1 MCGFR
6 RKMVAASLVH
16 TLVPTCVPRAFSA
29 MDARH
34 WQAVAL
40 KTSSRSCP
48 AAPQADLL
56 RRTSAAERRGVKSRL
71 ERLSELTLAQAC
83 SLHNIASGPG
93 RRRLLV
99 SSLGAF
105 YWNRIQPVRQSVSST
120 MYHNTDARCQATLR
134 GPAAWPTLRSH
145 SRAKA
150 RHRVPGTRADGAA
163 AKPGGGRALSGRPGL
178 FKMGRASP
186 GRPGAGQGESMI
198 GGPGPRALPLPLSEG
213 CRRLRGAREPG
224 RRWGLGRCC
233 RWGGVPGVL
242 PAPAPRSH

>member
-1 MCGFR
+1 MVLLGFSSE
-6 RKMVAASLVH
+6 MVAASLVH

-40 KTSSRSCP
+40 KTASRSCP

-134 GPAAWPTLRSH
+134 GPAAWPNLRSH

-150 RHRVPGTRADGAA
+150 RHRVPGPTGPLLSPAAGAHCQVARASSRWGERAR
-163 AKPGGGRALSGRPGL
+163 GGRGQGR
-178 FKMGRASP
+178 GRA
-186 GRPGAGQGESMI
+186 
-198 GGPGPRALPLPLSEG
+198 
-213 CRRLRGAREPG
+213 
-224 RRWGLGRCC
+224 
-233 RWGGVPGVL
+233 
-242 PAPAPRSH
+242 